1 MSALATA
8 VIAFAFIFAGALF
21 GMFLRNRLPEH
32 NLSSDTKDVVRL
44 GTGLVGT
51 IAALVLGLMISSAS
65 VSFNS
70 QDTRL
75 QEMTAKF
82 ILLDNVLAQYGPE
95 TKDVRALLRRAVAV
109 LADRLWV
116 VEPTGGSRTKSFFVA
131 SEPANAAARALFQ
144 LAPATPAQI
153 AWKDQA
159 VHLLTDIGQTRLIL
173 FAEQQDSGLPM
184 PFLVVLIFWLTII
197 FMSFSLF
204 SRLNLVAGLSLFVF
218 ALSAAAAIYLILE
231 LSQPF
236 TGLVRISDL
245 PLRNALVPL
254 SQ

>member
-8 VIAFAFIFAGALF
+8 FIAFAFIFAGALL
-21 GMFLRNRLPEH
+21 GMFIRNKLPEDH
-32 NLSSDTKDVVRL
+32 LSSDTKDVVRL

-65 VSFNS
+65 VTYST
-70 QDTRL
+70 QDTKL
-75 QEMTAKF
+75 QEMTAKI

-95 TKDVRALLRRAVAV
+95 TKEARVLIRSTVSA

-116 VEPTGGSRTKSFFVA
+116 GEPAGPHAQSFFVA
-131 SEPANAAARALFQ
+131 SEPANQAAKVLFQ
-144 LAPATPAQI
+144 LSPATAAQT
-153 AWKDQA
+153 ALKDQA
-159 VHLLTDIGQTRLIL
+159 VHLLTDIGQTRLLL
-173 FAEQQDSGLPM
+173 FAEQRDSGLPM

-204 SRLNLVAGLSLFVF
+204 SRLNLVAGVSLFVF

-245 PLRNALVPL
+245 PLRSALMPL